1 MKKSLLTT
9 GVVAVGATLYIAS
22 PFVSSERLNLP
33 DTLEIHK
40 LDEVQPYVEKKQE
53 NKKKENEQ
61 QPQKKDIQ
69 GDTVEPSEKD
79 IVKHIIVDGLKN
91 IKEEDILKFITHTK
105 TDAVYSK
112 EDITKDLE
120 AISKSGAV
128 QSVKAR
134 SIQSNGELY
143 VVFDVT
149 ELSEI
154 KTVKIAGNTILTEEE
169 IISQLLTKPAG
180 KFDKETIDKDVAKI
194 KELYT
199 NKGYIAI
206 VHDVNN
212 DNGNVTFTV
221 SEAKLSD
228 IKFEGNKKTK
238 NWVMEKLT
246 EDSLHKGELLKIE
259 DLQKAYLDLMST
271 GFFKDVK
278 VDAEENTE
286 NKDNVNLKIKVDE
299 SKTGEWSLGGGYN
312 DKYKFQFLGG
322 ISEKNLN
329 GEAKALSL
337 NVGIGSGKNTFGLS
351 YVDPYYKKTNT
362 EVYLNAFRTKEEVK
376 LPDAKFD
383 ETHIGGSIGFSRPIS
398 KDKKTH
404 LFSNIKIDRINTD
417 YISGKKVDGIQD
429 NTITVGVKKDTRGK
443 DEGNGTV
450 VEAAATWSSKLLGSD
465 NNYAKLMAGVR
476 SYSRLSAKDVFAS
489 RLSFNYSPND
499 LPTVAQFSIGGAD
512 SVRGL
517 DEDAQRGNSSVLGTL
532 ELRHDFNNTLQGV
545 VFVDVGKA
553 WNDQVDNAIKVA
565 TGVGVRIKTA
575 MGILRLDAAK
585 TSGNSIKYMFG
596 IGQTF

>member
-53 NKKKENEQ
+53 NEKKENEQ

-105 TDAVYSK
+105 TDTVYSK

-271 GFFKDVK
+271 GFF
-278 VDAEENTE
+278 NRRM
-286 NKDNVNLKIKVDE
+286 E
-299 SKTGEWSLGGGYN
+299 SW
-312 DKYKFQFLGG
+312 
-322 ISEKNLN
+322 
-329 GEAKALSL
+329 
-337 NVGIGSGKNTFGLS
+337 
-351 YVDPYYKKTNT
+351 
-362 EVYLNAFRTKEEVK
+362 
-376 LPDAKFD
+376 
-383 ETHIGGSIGFSRPIS
+383 
-398 KDKKTH
+398 
-404 LFSNIKIDRINTD
+404 
-417 YISGKKVDGIQD
+417 
-429 NTITVGVKKDTRGK
+429 
-443 DEGNGTV
+443 
-450 VEAAATWSSKLLGSD
+450 W
-465 NNYAKLMAGVR
+465 
-476 SYSRLSAKDVFAS
+476 RL
-489 RLSFNYSPND
+489 
-499 LPTVAQFSIGGAD
+499 
-512 SVRGL
+512 
-517 DEDAQRGNSSVLGTL
+517 
-532 ELRHDFNNTLQGV
+532 
-545 VFVDVGKA
+545 
-553 WNDQVDNAIKVA
+553 
-565 TGVGVRIKTA
+565 
-575 MGILRLDAAK
+575 
-585 TSGNSIKYMFG
+585 
-596 IGQTF
+596 